1 MDDFDAVSWRSPPR
15 THDGTDDE
23 ESELSSPTSAGLD
36 ALSNTYHSEEPQA
49 GINPDRIGLAG
60 VGPKPL
66 VTTVSDPATEND
78 GTKDAY
84 VSYLVTTEVRS

>member
-23 ESELSSPTSAGLD
+23 ESEFSSPTVAGLD
-36 ALSNTYHSEEPQA
+36 APSNAYHSEEPQA
-49 GINPDRIGLAG
+49 GINPDRISLSG
-60 VGPKPL
+60 VDPTLL

-84 VSYLVTTEVRS
+84 VSYCVTTKV